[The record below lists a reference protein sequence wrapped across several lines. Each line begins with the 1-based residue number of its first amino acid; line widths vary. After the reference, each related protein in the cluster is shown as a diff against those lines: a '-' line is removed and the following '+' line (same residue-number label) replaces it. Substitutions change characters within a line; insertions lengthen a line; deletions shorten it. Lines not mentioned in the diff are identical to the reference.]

1 MQVCEFAVDANK
13 QEHVSYFFSKKSLP
27 LFQLNWKGGVE
38 KKKEEE
44 KKGEKISL
52 VFFRGWSKGMWWC
65 GAHNM
70 AEVDDD
76 DLEWRFF
83 SGSQVERVEWV
94 GRKGTQEKMMILHIA
109 YRLVLRFILFSLLLL
124 YFLFSVK
131 DCLVWNG
138 KW

>member
-1 MQVCEFAVDANK
+1 
-13 QEHVSYFFSKKSLP
+13 
-27 LFQLNWKGGVE
+27 
-38 KKKEEE
+38 
-44 KKGEKISL
+44 
-52 VFFRGWSKGMWWC
+52 MWWC

-131 DCLVWNG
+131 IVWYGMANDNGWKRLRWVSYKNISLSKLVAERKERKEG
-138 KW
+138 LK